1 LPITLYNIIFIQSCQ
16 SPQNL
21 LPYNIDKLILNTM
34 YLQRLEIQGFKSF
47 ANKTVLE
54 FPNPSKGQ
62 SITAIVGPNGSGKSC
77 MADSIRWVLGEQ
89 SLKLLRGKKSTDVI
103 FSGSEKKTR
112 SGFAE
117 ATLYLDNSDR
127 RAPIDYTEIAIT
139 RRLYQNG
146 ENEYFLNKN
155 KTRLQDILLLLAQ
168 ANFGQKAYSVIGQ
181 GMIDA
186 VLMQTP
192 RERRDFFDEAA
203 GVKQFQ
209 LKKQASI
216 NKLKLTEEN
225 LKQVEVLLLE
235 IKPRLGTLSRHVKRL
250 DQFDEMKARL
260 HSLEHAYYGTQ
271 WHKMQGDYSRQKQAI
286 EEKNKKLFSFNQEIA
301 TLQRQFEQKE
311 SNSEKKGADDEV
323 LTLQAKYTELVN
335 RKNALREK
343 EFINKEKITSFRL
356 QNETKKEMPL
366 PTITLEL
373 DEISREYQKLVNTI
387 NEKTNPLHLKEKLE
401 KLLAAIDGLNKKIK
415 NPNSG
420 VKIPEE
426 LTTALDAITKDAQKI
441 DLDIKDVQLK
451 IDALRTKQKS
461 ETAEFFAAQRE
472 WRDKIEEKNTLEN
485 QVSDLKIELARIET
499 KKEALEQE
507 METHLKERKD
517 LILQTPP
524 PEGVNPHVIESEM
537 QNLRYQIEL
546 IGNIDPETIKEYKET
561 KERFDFLDSQS
572 NDLRNAMAELREI
585 IKNLDSQIKIQF
597 DTAFE
602 KINKEFG
609 KFFSMLFE
617 GGKAHLEIV
626 ELDQSV
632 SPQNE
637 TDGAEEDEIE
647 KDIVKDAIDAA
658 TGIEV
663 FANPPG
669 KKVKSVGMLSGGERA
684 LTSIALIC
692 AIISNNPSPFV
703 ALDEVDAALDESNSI
718 RFAEIIKHLAHKT
731 QFILITHNRATMS
744 TADILYG
751 VTMGEDSVSK
761 LLSLKLEE
769 AEGLVNR

>member
-1 LPITLYNIIFIQSCQ
+1 MF
-16 SPQNL
+16 
-21 LPYNIDKLILNTM
+21 
-34 YLQRLEIQGFKSF
+34 LQRLEIQGFKSF

-54 FPNPSKGQ
+54 FPNPNKGQ

-103 FSGSEKKTR
+103 FSGSEKKSR

-117 ATLYLDNSDR
+117 ASLYLDNSDR
-127 RAPIDYTEIAIT
+127 RAPIDYAEIAIT

-155 KTRLQDILLLLAQ
+155 KARLQDILLILAQ
-168 ANFGQKAYSVIGQ
+168 ANFGQRAYSVIGQ

-186 VLMQTP
+186 VLVQTP
-192 RERRDFFDEAA
+192 RERKDFFDEAA

-209 LKKQASI
+209 IKRHSSVG
-216 NKLKLTEEN
+216 KLKLTEEN

-235 IKPRLGTLSRHVKRL
+235 IKPRLNTLSRHVKKL
-250 DQFDEMKARL
+250 DQYDEMKARL
-260 HSLEHAYYGTQ
+260 HSLEHLYYGTL
-271 WHKMQGDYSRQKQAI
+271 WHKIQNDFTKQRGAI
-286 EEKNKKLFSFNQEIA
+286 DEKNKKLATFNREIA
-301 TLQRQFEQKE
+301 ELQKQFEQKE
-311 SNSEKKGADDEV
+311 SASEKKDNAGDEV
-323 LTLQAKYTELVN
+323 LALQSKYTELVN
-335 RKNALREK
+335 RKNTLREK

-356 QNETKKEMPL
+356 QNETKKEIPQAA
-366 PTITLEL
+366 ISLEL
-373 DEISREYQKLVNTI
+373 DEISHEYQKLI
-387 NEKTNPLHLKEKLE
+387 NGINDKTNPLHLKEKLE
-401 KLLAAIDGLNKKIK
+401 KLLSSIDGLNKKIK

-426 LTTALDAITKDAQKI
+426 LTTILEAIAKDTQKI
-441 DLDIKDVQLK
+441 DAEIKEIQIK
-451 IDALRTKQKS
+451 IDGLRAKQKT
-461 ETAEFFAAQRE
+461 EQTEFFAVQRQ
-472 WRDKIEEKNTLEN
+472 WRDRVEEKNILEGQIN
-485 QVSDLKIELARIET
+485 ELKIELARIET
-499 KKEALEQE
+499 RKDSLETE
-507 METHLKERKD
+507 METHLKERKEM
-517 LILQTPP
+517 ILQTPP
-524 PEGVNPHVIESEM
+524 EEVIDPHTIENEM

-546 IGNIDPETIKEYKET
+546 VGNIDPETIKEYKET
-561 KERFDFLDSQS
+561 KERYDFLDGQS
-572 NDLRNAMAELREI
+572 NDLRNAIKQLREI
-585 IKNLDSQIKIQF
+585 IKDMDAQIKIQF
-597 DTAFE
+597 DTAFK
-602 KINKEFG
+602 KINSEFG
-609 KFFSMLFE
+609 KFFSALFD
-617 GGKAHLEIV
+617 GGRASLEIV
-626 ELDQSV
+626 ETEKPSLA
-632 SPQNE
+632 E
-637 TDGAEEDEIE
+637 TSGEEQEYE
-647 KDIVKDAIDAA
+647 KEPSEEMEEKIDDTA
-658 TGIEV
+658 GIEI

-718 RFAEIIKHLAHKT
+718 RFAEIIKNLAHKT

-744 TADILYG
+744 TADLLYG